1 MKQML
6 RKILA
11 IIIVAIMIMTNIS
24 LGVSSQDSQD
34 LQDKIDKTKE
44 QLNDVNTTK
53 QIQKNKLTIFKQ
65 K

>member
-34 LQDKIDKTKE
+34 LQDKINKTKE
-44 QLNDVNTTK
+44 QLNDVNRYRKTS
-53 QIQKNKLTIFKQ
+53 
-65 K
+65 